1 MLAESTNR
9 LQATEPVIKDKVRT
23 LFGIR
28 VKRETPVMGPKPRM
42 GGKIALG
49 TMRMYVTSHPSD
61 ELWYFF
67 SLQGW
72 REITYPR
79 DRRKYVDLP
88 RASFD
93 LLARCSSAEREVR
106 YRQLI
111 ASANQRSQRLARPA
125 SAGGAAASRAR

>member
-1 MLAESTNR
+1 MLCWRDPN
-9 LQATEPVIKDKVRT
+9 QAHRRTGVIKDKFRT
-23 LFGIR
+23 MLGIR
-28 VKRETPVMGPKPRM
+28 VKRETPAMGTKPRM

-49 TMRMYVTSHPSD
+49 TLRMFVTANPSD

-93 LLARCSSAEREVR
+93 LLARCGSAEREVR

-111 ASANQRSQRLARPA
+111 ASANQRAQARTPRPA
-125 SAGGAAASRAR
+125 AAGGAAR

>member
-1 MLAESTNR
+1 M
-9 LQATEPVIKDKVRT
+9 IKDKFRT
-23 LFGIR
+23 ILGIR
-28 VKRETPVMGPKPRM
+28 VKREMAAMGSKPRM

-49 TMRMYVTSHPSD
+49 AMRMYVTANPSD

-106 YRQLI
+106 YRQLL
-111 ASANQRSQRLARPA
+111 ASANQRAQARSPRPA
-125 SAGGAAASRAR
+125 AAGSAAR

>member
-1 MLAESTNR
+1 M
-9 LQATEPVIKDKVRT
+9 IKDKLRT
-23 LFGIR
+23 LLNIR
-28 VKRETPVMGPKPRM
+28 VKRESPEIGTKPRM
-42 GGKIALG
+42 GSKITLSG
-49 TMRMYVTSHPSD
+49 MRIFVTSTPPD

-72 REITYPR
+72 REVTFAR

-93 LLARCSSAEREVR
+93 LLARCASSERELR

-111 ASANQRSQRLARPA
+111 A
-125 SAGGAAASRAR
+125 AASRSRGVSPGLARTGSGHAAGSRAAPR